1 MRAILE
7 RVTVQEWTDGIA
19 LVRRE
24 GRTVTVQI
32 LGDVYVTRYEDEQEA
47 MIALAA
53 EVAQELDSSDRIAGV
68 LADYDEEGDEW
79 DS

>member
-1 MRAILE
+1 MYAILE

-32 LGDVYVTRYEDEQEA
+32 LGDVYVTQYGDEQEA
-47 MIALAA
+47 MIAFAA

-68 LADYDEEGDEW
+68 LANYEEGAEW

>member
-1 MRAILE
+1 MYAILE

-32 LGDVYVTRYEDEQEA
+32 LGDVYVTQYGDEQEA
-47 MIALAA
+47 MIAFAA
-53 EVAQELDSSDRIAGV
+53 AVAQELDSSDRIGGW
-68 LADYDEEGDEW
+68 LADHEEGDEW
-79 DS
+79 DW

>member
-1 MRAILE
+1 MMTMTA
-7 RVTVQEWTDGIA
+7 VAVQEWTDGIA

-32 LGDVYVTRYEDEQEA
+32 LGDVYVTQYGDEQEA
-47 MIALAA
+47 MIAFAA

-68 LADYDEEGDEW
+68 LADYDDEEGDAW
-79 DS
+79 

>member
-1 MRAILE
+1 MSAILE

-32 LGDVYVTRYEDEQEA
+32 LGDVYVTQYGDEQEA
-47 MIALAA
+47 MIAFAA
-53 EVAQELDSSDRIAGV
+53 EVAQELDSSDRIGGV

>member
-1 MRAILE
+1 MSAILE

-32 LGDVYVTRYEDEQEA
+32 LGDVYVTQYGDEQEA
-47 MIALAA
+47 MIAFAA

-68 LADYDEEGDEW
+68 LADYEEGDEW